1 MDIHTTPQH
10 HRRWRKVATEGH
22 LPDSSLRKVRS
33 IEVFLRDDKSSL
45 RKTLECG
52 DKEKLFIFGQGSGG
66 GLRPPEEFGK
76 GQNASSL
83 LSPEQASLAEDFEPK
98 LSNNYTI
105 TGLIILYI
113 VVIGWYVYILVRGK
127 NGFEQVPNTPFLC

>member
-10 HRRWRKVATEGH
+10 HLRWCKVATFGR

-45 RKTLECG
+45 SKTLECG
-52 DKEKLFIFGQGSGG
+52 DKDKLFIFGQEVAYGHRKS
-66 GLRPPEEFGK
+66 LAR